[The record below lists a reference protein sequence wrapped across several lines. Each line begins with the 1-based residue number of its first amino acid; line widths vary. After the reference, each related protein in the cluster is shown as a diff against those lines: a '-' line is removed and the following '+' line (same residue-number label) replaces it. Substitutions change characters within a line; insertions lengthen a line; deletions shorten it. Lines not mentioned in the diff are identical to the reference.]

1 MHERERDWEEG
12 YSDLHGRR
20 RGKEREGPLI
30 AFLIRAG
37 SDINNVIDPFFA
49 LHKFS
54 RVTRSGHN
62 STSFRVLGTHTTH
75 YLANF
80 WLRKI
85 QMEKDKE

>member
-1 MHERERDWEEG
+1 MTCMEEG
-12 YSDLHGRR
+12 EGRR
-20 RGKEREGPLI
+20 GRGPLI
-30 AFLIRAG
+30 ASLIWAG

-75 YLANF
+75 YP
-80 WLRKI
+80 KI
-85 QMEKDKE
+85 QMEKDERIKIRGQPGGIIEGDIII